1 MKKIFSFLNK
11 ESSQNL
17 IASLLA
23 ILVGIVFGFLVLL
36 MTKPENSVA
45 GIILILKGGFHHG
58 IRGLGNVIFRAVPI
72 ILTGLS
78 VGFAFKTGL
87 FNIGV
92 TGQFTVG
99 AFAAIYVGVNFTGI
113 NPLYGWILGLMAAAL
128 AGMIWGLIVGL
139 LKAYRNVN
147 EVIASI
153 MMNYIGMYFVNYLI
167 VNTAFDDVHARTL
180 KPVSAFLPK
189 GGLNTLFPRSSI
201 DIGIIIA
208 IVIAIVIYIV
218 LEKTSLGYELKA
230 VGYNRYAG
238 RYAGINEKRSII
250 ISMAT
255 AGALAGIGGGLM
267 YLADVGKYM
276 STINVLLAEG
286 FTGISVALL
295 AQNNPIAIIFSGLFI
310 SHLTYGGSNLQIYGM
325 EPEIIQVITAAIIY
339 ISALSLIL
347 RNMLS
352 RISLKYGEKGD
363 ETV

>member
-1 MKKIFSFLNK
+1 MKKISRFIEK

-23 ILVGIVFGFLVLL
+23 IFVGIIFGFFVLL
-36 MTKPENSVA
+36 LTKPGSA
-45 GIILILKGGFHHG
+45 IPGLIIILKGGFYHG
-58 IRGLGNVIFRAVPI
+58 IRGLGNVIFRSVPI

-99 AFAAIYVGVNFTGI
+99 AFAAIFVGVNFTNL
-113 NPLYGWILGLMAAAL
+113 NPSYGWIVGLLAAAA
-128 AGMIWGLIVGL
+128 AGLIWGAIVGI

-153 MMNYIGMYFVNYLI
+153 MMNYIGMYLVNYLI

-180 KPVSAFLPK
+180 KPAFAFLPK
-189 GGLNTLFPRSSI
+189 AGMDKIFPRSSI
-201 DIGIIIA
+201 DIGIIVAIIIA
-208 IVIAIVIYIV
+208 FIVYIV
-218 LEKTSLGYELKA
+218 LEKTTFGYELKA
-230 VGYNRYAG
+230 VGFNRSAG
-238 RYAGINEKRSII
+238 RYAGVNERRSII
-250 ISMAT
+250 ASMAI

-276 STINVLLAEG
+276 STINMLLAEG
-286 FTGISVALL
+286 FDGISVALL

-310 SHLTYGGSNLQIYGM
+310 SHITYGGNNLQIFRM

-339 ISALSLIL
+339 ISALSLLL
-347 RNMLS
+347 RNVMDKFS
-352 RISLKYGEKGD
+352 RKLNKRGD
-363 ETV
+363 ETS

>member
-1 MKKIFSFLNK
+1 MKKISDFLSK

-23 ILVGIVFGFLVLL
+23 ILVGIMFGFFILLITKPGSAIPGLL
-36 MTKPENSVA
+36 M
-45 GIILILKGGFHHG
+45 ILKGGFHHG
-58 IRGLGNVIFRAVPI
+58 IRGLGNVIFRSVPI
-72 ILTGLS
+72 ILAGLS
-78 VGFAFKTGL
+78 VGFAFRTGL

-99 AFAAIYVGVNFTGI
+99 AFSAIYVGVNFTSV
-113 NPLYGWILGLMAAAL
+113 NPAYGWIIGILAAAIS
-128 AGMIWGLIVGL
+128 GMVWGAIVGL

-153 MMNYIGMYFVNYLI
+153 MMNYIGMYLVNYLI

-180 KPVSAFLPK
+180 KPVHAFLPK
-189 GGLNTLFPRSSI
+189 GGLDKLFPRSSI

-208 IVIAIVIYIV
+208 VVIAIIIYIV
-218 LEKTSLGYELKA
+218 LQKTTFGYELKA
-230 VGYNRYAG
+230 VGFNRSAG
-238 RYAGINEKRSII
+238 RYAGVNEKRSII
-250 ISMAT
+250 ASMAI

-276 STINVLLAEG
+276 STINMLLAEG

-295 AQNNPIAIIFSGLFI
+295 AQNNPLAIIFSGLFI
-310 SHLTYGGSNLQIYGM
+310 SHLTYGGNNLQIFKM

-347 RNMLS
+347 RNVLNKYS
-352 RISLKYGEKGD
+352 RKLKEKGD
-363 ETV
+363 ESP